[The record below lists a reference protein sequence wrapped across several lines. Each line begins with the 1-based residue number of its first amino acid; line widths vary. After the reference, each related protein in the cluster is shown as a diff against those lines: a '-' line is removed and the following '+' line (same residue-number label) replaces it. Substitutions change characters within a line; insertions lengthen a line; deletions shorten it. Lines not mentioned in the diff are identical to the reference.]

1 MVFDVNRGF
10 DYSGTRTTE
19 TGKEAKDDC
28 WTAERRASSLY
39 ATIILVL
46 HLVTSAWGRIDM
58 KGYSGTCI
66 IARVTMSRF
75 VDEAHGRQ
83 DVQGFFRLWSDCRD
97 TALCVCTKFPWF
109 TDRPFQDHVLALAVV
124 YKCRILSLSS

>member
-10 DYSGTRTTE
+10 DYSGARTTE

-39 ATIILVL
+39 ATRILVL

-58 KGYSGTCI
+58 KGYSGACI
-66 IARVTMSRF
+66 IACVTMSRF

-97 TALCVCTKFPWF
+97 TALCVCTKFRGSPI
-109 TDRPFQDHVLALAVV
+109 DHS
-124 YKCRILSLSS
+124 RTTS